1 MGPDCNFCQLTLFWP
16 HVLKM
21 EILIDGFAATACR
34 AGDITITGH
43 GSMMTPAQLV
53 IAARVAS
60 IIIVV
65 ALMTGMRAF
74 VLVVSVRFAGL
85 IARVPPALLVRMPSM
100 LTMHMAGL
108 KTLVL
113 VRGGNLLLTRI
124 VGASLAVAML
134 IIIAS
139 TTSINVLHAA

>member
-1 MGPDCNFCQLTLFWP
+1 
-16 HVLKM
+16 
-21 EILIDGFAATACR
+21 
-34 AGDITITGH
+34 
-43 GSMMTPAQLV
+43 
-53 IAARVAS
+53 
-60 IIIVV
+60 
-65 ALMTGMRAF
+65 MTGMRAF